1 MASLMTNVI
10 GAVAAGCTI
19 VSFLPQIAK
28 ILRERDASAVSL
40 RMYLLTVSAFV
51 LWTLYG
57 VLLKAWPL
65 VAANS
70 VSLACAATAL
80 WCKWRFRDGAQA
92 AKAR

>member
-1 MASLMTNVI
+1 MAPWLVSAV

-19 VSFLPQIAK
+19 VSFIPQIAK

-40 RMYLLTVSAFV
+40 RMYLFTVTAFV

-80 WCKWRFRDGAQA
+80 WCKWRFRDGQA